1 MDMPQT
7 GGSWVRDPETGTLVR
22 TEEQPAPIADEVDT
36 TTKAGAPAETDQP
49 KRKTK

>member
-7 GGSWVRDPETGTLVR
+7 GGSWVRDPETGALVR
-22 TEEQPAPIADEVDT
+22 AEEQPAPIVDAVDT
-36 TTKAGAPAETDQP
+36 TNEAGVPAEAEP